1 MKFRHTIIA
10 LLSLFLLAACSK
22 EAERAKETPSP
33 EPVAVEEPAV
43 AVETAKEP
51 IEPVES
57 FELPAEAAEESE
69 EPAEPAEVAEE
80 IEEPV
85 ELVEEVEVIEE
96 IEIVPG
102 LNSTIL
108 KTGDGR
114 AAVAGDTV
122 SVHYTGWLYDPTA
135 ENNRGNK
142 FDSSVDRG
150 ELFEFPLGAGR
161 VIKGWDQGV
170 EGMLIGEKRELRI
183 APELA
188 YGNRGAGAVIP
199 PGATLIFEIEL
210 FELD

>member
-1 MKFRHTIIA
+1 MKFSHTIIA

-22 EAERAKETPSP
+22 EAEKARETPSP
-33 EPVAVEEPAV
+33 DPVAAEEPAE
-43 AVETAKEP
+43 AVERAEEP
-51 IEPVES
+51 IEPVEGV
-57 FELPAEAAEESE
+57 ELPAEAAEESE
-69 EPAEPAEVAEE
+69 EAAEVAEE

-102 LNSTIL
+102 LNSIVL
-108 KTGDGR
+108 KAGDGR
-114 AAVAGDTV
+114 AAEAGDTV
-122 SVHYTGWLYDPTA
+122 SVHYTGWLYDPSA
-135 ENNRGNK
+135 EDNRGNK

-150 ELFEFPLGAGR
+150 ELFQFPLGAGR

-188 YGNRGAGAVIP
+188 YADRGAGAVIP

>member
-22 EAERAKETPSP
+22 EAEKAKEIPSP
-33 EPVAVEEPAV
+33 
-43 AVETAKEP
+43 
-51 IEPVES
+51 
-57 FELPAEAAEESE
+57 
-69 EPAEPAEVAEE
+69 
-80 IEEPV
+80 EPV
-85 ELVEEVEVIEE
+85 ELVEEFEVIEE

-135 ENNRGNK
+135 EDNRGNK

-150 ELFEFPLGAGR
+150 ELFKFPLGAGR

-188 YGNRGAGAVIP
+188 YGDRGAGAAIP